1 MEAAKLAGRLLMDQP
16 ETFWEGC
23 DWHIEVTDDSG
34 AALFRLDFWGNR
46 GRPYGRLEFKPMH
59 YRGDR
64 RVARASWC

>member
-34 AALFRLDFWGNR
+34 AALFRLDF
-46 GRPYGRLEFKPMH
+46 
-59 YRGDR
+59 
-64 RVARASWC
+64 RATEAAPTVV